1 MKDSEVNQYIGKSS
15 GGRITKIHAIVD
27 GLVNPPY
34 IKLTA
39 GQVQDSTQTVGILS
53 QLDIKGSNI
62 LADKAYGTKEI
73 WKYIRKQ

>member
-15 GGRITKIHAIVD
+15 GGRTTKIHAIVD
-27 GLVNPPY
+27 GLVNPLY

-53 QLDIKGSNI
+53 QLDIKGATYSQI
-62 LADKAYGTKEI
+62 KHTEQ
-73 WKYIRKQ
+73 RKFENT